1 MIRHIIFDL
10 DGTLVDTAPHCA
22 GIIND
27 MLSERGSPRSVSA
40 NDARNHLTRGGHQ
53 LVAALLGQECGD
65 VAAELADFR
74 ARYVARPTPHD
85 CLFPGVKDALVELAG
100 LGVGLAVCS
109 NKPQHLCEK
118 TIGEFG
124 LDWAISVIAG
134 SRADRALKPAP
145 DLALLA
151 LSALGAD
158 PGNCLYVGDSEVDRL
173 TAEAAG
179 LRFLFVSYGYAEPGW
194 SPAGLATIDR
204 FEDLVGLVREASAAG
219 SDLPKVA

>member
-22 GIIND
+22 GIINA

-40 NDARNHLTRGGHQ
+40 SDARIHLTRGGHQ
-53 LVAALLGQECGD
+53 LVTALLGEECGEI
-65 VAAELADFR
+65 AAELADFR
-74 ARYVARPTPHD
+74 ARYVARPTPQD

-100 LGVGLAVCS
+100 LGIGMAVCS

-118 TIGEFG
+118 TIGELG
-124 LDWAISVIAG
+124 LGGAISVIAG
-134 SRADRALKPAP
+134 SRADRVLKPAP

-151 LSALGAD
+151 LSALGAE
-158 PGNCLYVGDSEVDRL
+158 PENSLYVGDSEVDLL
-173 TAEAAG
+173 TARAAG
-179 LRFLFVSYGYAEPGW
+179 LPFLFVSYGYAEPGW

-204 FEDLVGLVREASAAG
+204 LPDVVGLVRDTRAAG
-219 SDLPKVA
+219 TELSQFA

>member
-27 MLSERGSPRSVSA
+27 MLSGRGSQRLVTAS
-40 NDARNHLTRGGHQ
+40 DARIHLTRGGHQ
-53 LVAALLGQECGD
+53 LVAALLAGECGD

-74 ARYVARPTPHD
+74 ARYIARPTPPE
-85 CLFPGVKDALVELAG
+85 CLFPGVKDALFELAG
-100 LGVGLAVCS
+100 LGVGLAICS

-118 TIGEFG
+118 TIGELG
-124 LDWAISVIAG
+124 LGEAISVIAG

-151 LSALGAD
+151 LSALGAE
-158 PGNCLYVGDSEVDRL
+158 PGNSLYVGDSEVDLL
-173 TAEAAG
+173 TARAAG
-179 LRFLFVSYGYAEPGW
+179 LPFLLVSYGYAEPGW
-194 SPAGLATIDR
+194 SPAGLAPIDR
-204 FEDLVGLVREASAAG
+204 FQDVVGLVRDIRAAG
-219 SDLPKVA
+219 TELPQVA

>member
-22 GIIND
+22 GIINA

-40 NDARNHLTRGGHQ
+40 GDARTHLTRGGHQ
-53 LVAALLGQECGD
+53 LVTALLGEECGD
-65 VAAELADFR
+65 VATELADFR
-74 ARYVARPTPHD
+74 ARYVARPTPQD
-85 CLFPGVKDALVELAG
+85 CLFPGVRDSLVELAG

-118 TIGEFG
+118 TIGELG
-124 LDWAISVIAG
+124 LGGAISVIAG

-151 LSALGAD
+151 LSALGAE
-158 PGNCLYVGDSEVDRL
+158 PGDCLYVGDSEVDLL
-173 TAEAAG
+173 TARAAS
-179 LRFLFVSYGYAEPGW
+179 LPFLFVAYGYAEPGW
-194 SPAGLATIDR
+194 SSAGLATIDR
-204 FEDLVGLVREASAAG
+204 FEDVVGLVRDARAAG
-219 SDLPKVA
+219 TELPQVA

>member
-1 MIRHIIFDL
+1 MIRNIIFDL

-22 GIIND
+22 GIINA

-40 NDARNHLTRGGHQ
+40 GDARIHLTRGGHQ
-53 LVAALLGQECGD
+53 LVAALLGEECGEI
-65 VAAELADFR
+65 ATELADFR
-74 ARYVARPTPHD
+74 ARYVALPTPQD

-100 LGVGLAVCS
+100 LGIGLAVCS

-118 TIGEFG
+118 TIGELG
-124 LDWAISVIAG
+124 LGEAISVIAG

-151 LSALGAD
+151 LSALGAE
-158 PGNCLYVGDSEVDRL
+158 PGDCLYVGDSEVDLL
-173 TAEAAG
+173 TARAAG
-179 LRFLFVSYGYAEPGW
+179 LPFLFVAYGYAEPGW

-204 FEDLVGLVREASAAG
+204 FEDVVGLVRDARAAG
-219 SDLPKVA
+219 PDLPQVA